1 MNKKRLRQLA
11 ILTVMFALMFSMTS
25 YATAVGAGSDATIDI
40 LGGERFQGAVQW
52 ANKIGKIVDNWFMAF
67 ITFVA
72 FFIISASCLRNV
84 LAGAY
89 CVFPKFWDKVD
100 EAHKARESVRNQGY
114 FERVHGFFSG
124 GGWKNAGTG
133 SITEFL
139 LGMLPNVKVLTDFEN
154 AQDPDYKQY
163 FMRAIPQCVLAVF
176 VGVFIYNGYYRDVM
190 IVTSQFGSRVTLN
203 ALNSIDP
210 DDILYKL
217 SNVSGLPEYGVKGAK
232 EGTDYMADLLV
243 TSMAKAIR
251 SEYQDQSE
259 KDNKTLLYQSLSS
272 VLAKECKEKLMSFN
286 DTSVWA
292 PSAGKAWVVDTA
304 RVQESATEGYS
315 NNGMSYQKTF
325 EIPIASL
332 GLNTEYHK
340 DKQNTVLCTLVL
352 TNQGASDSK
361 IDVSEANDWV
371 LVVGTS
377 IKDNSYTLPAGEYGG
392 FKTGGSPAIGDVD
405 VSLERNKITIK
416 GNKNFNSGEL
426 YQAHGIYY
434 ASQDPSKDFPIA
446 GIKFSEGSDTTL
458 TSANLGVTIEWGGS
472 IQKAVNEKNQ
482 TTSPTNTDNSDVDD
496 NEDDSGDDL
505 SDGAK

>member
-11 ILTVMFALMFSMTS
+11 VLTIVFALMFSMTS

-114 FERVHGFFSG
+114 FERVQGFFSG

-139 LGMLPNVKVLTDFEN
+139 LGMLPNIKVLTDFEN

-217 SNVSGLPEYGVKGAK
+217 SNVSGLPEYGVKGVK
-232 EGTDYMADLLV
+232 EGPNYMADLLV

-259 KDNKTLLYQSLSS
+259 KENKTILYQSLSAQ
-272 VLAKECKEKLMSFN
+272 LANICKEKFGGFS
-286 DTSVWA
+286 DTKVWA
-292 PSAGKAWVVDTA
+292 PSAGKAWVSKDSLI
-304 RVQESATEGYS
+304 QESVIKGYS
-315 NNGMSYQKTF
+315 NDGMSYQETIVIS
-325 EIPIASL
+325 IPSL

-340 DKQNTVLCTLVL
+340 NESMSVACTI
-352 TNQGASDSK
+352 TFNNQGASDSK
-361 IDVSEANDWV
+361 IDVAEANDWV

-446 GIKFSEGSDTTL
+446 GIKFSEGADTTL

-482 TTSPTNTDNSDVDD
+482 TTAPTNPNQENNGSDS
-496 NEDDSGDDL
+496 DDSEDDL

>member
-304 RVQESATEGYS
+304 RVQEIGR
-315 NNGMSYQKTF
+315 
-325 EIPIASL
+325 AS
-332 GLNTEYHK
+332 
-340 DKQNTVLCTLVL
+340 CR
-352 TNQGASDSK
+352 
-361 IDVSEANDWV
+361 
-371 LVVGTS
+371 
-377 IKDNSYTLPAGEYGG
+377 
-392 FKTGGSPAIGDVD
+392 
-405 VSLERNKITIK
+405 ER
-416 GNKNFNSGEL
+416 
-426 YQAHGIYY
+426 
-434 ASQDPSKDFPIA
+434 
-446 GIKFSEGSDTTL
+446 
-458 TSANLGVTIEWGGS
+458 V
-472 IQKAVNEKNQ
+472 
-482 TTSPTNTDNSDVDD
+482 
-496 NEDDSGDDL
+496 
-505 SDGAK
+505 

>member
-1 MNKKRLRQLA
+1 
-11 ILTVMFALMFSMTS
+11 
-25 YATAVGAGSDATIDI
+25 
-40 LGGERFQGAVQW
+40 
-52 ANKIGKIVDNWFMAF
+52 
-67 ITFVA
+67 
-72 FFIISASCLRNV
+72 
-84 LAGAY
+84 
-89 CVFPKFWDKVD
+89 
-100 EAHKARESVRNQGY
+100 
-114 FERVHGFFSG
+114 
-124 GGWKNAGTG
+124 
-133 SITEFL
+133 
-139 LGMLPNVKVLTDFEN
+139 
-154 AQDPDYKQY
+154 
-163 FMRAIPQCVLAVF
+163 
-176 VGVFIYNGYYRDVM
+176 
-190 IVTSQFGSRVTLN
+190 
-203 ALNSIDP
+203 
-210 DDILYKL
+210 
-217 SNVSGLPEYGVKGAK
+217 
-232 EGTDYMADLLV
+232 
-243 TSMAKAIR
+243 
-251 SEYQDQSE
+251 
-259 KDNKTLLYQSLSS
+259 
-272 VLAKECKEKLMSFN
+272 MSFN

-325 EIPIASL
+325 EISIASL

-340 DKQNTVLCTLVL
+340 DKNNSVLCTLVL
-352 TNQGASDSK
+352 NNQGASDSK

-392 FKTGGSPAIGDVD
+392 FKTGGSPAIGEVD

-446 GIKFSEGSDTTL
+446 GIKFSEGADTTL

-482 TTSPTNTDNSDVDD
+482 TTSPTNPDNSDVDG